1 MFPID
6 VWLMIFMNID
16 FYDIQRMFRVSKC
29 FYRIKNNNLFWEN
42 YYKKRFGSGICGEF
56 GYYPMVMNK
65 VSNRWNCAIKICAIL
80 YDNQE
85 DYFNTNTNNDIGCFH
100 PECIFSHEIHKA
112 IKTPNIIVFGGFVRD
127 YVCTSSYFRNTSVYP
142 IKREFDDIDIIIND
156 ADNWENILEDIHEK
170 LKNHDINLSV
180 VNITDEK
187 YDNKTIKFV
196 ARDTITNTK
205 IKLDVSIGYLS
216 PLVDFDVNSLYF
228 KKFKYSCKPIIG
240 TKIKLNGCLGQMIVN
255 CQKGSANIEFTKK
268 DLINLTKNDSN
279 SIKIRK
285 RIDKMINKGYV
296 IQ

>member
-6 VWLMIFMNID
+6 VWLMMFMNID

-29 FYRIKNNNLFWEN
+29 FYRIKNNNIFWEQ
-42 YYKKRFGSGICGEF
+42 YYNKRFGYKTCGEF
-56 GYYPMVMNK
+56 GYYPMVMSK
-65 VSNRWNCAIKICAIL
+65 VSNRWNCAIKICEIL
-80 YDNQE
+80 YDNEE
-85 DYFNTNTNNDIGCFH
+85 DYYNTNNHIGCFH
-100 PECIFSHEIHKA
+100 PECTFSHEIHKA

-127 YVCTSSYFRNTSVYP
+127 YVCTSSYFRNTPVYP
-142 IKREFDDIDIIIND
+142 IKREFEDIDILIND
-156 ADNWENILEDIHEK
+156 ADNWEDILENIHEK

-180 VNITDEK
+180 LNIINEN
-187 YDNKTIKFV
+187 YDNKTITFV

-205 IKLDVSIGYLS
+205 IKLDVNIGYLS

-228 KKFKYSCKPIIG
+228 EKIQCARKPIIN
-240 TKIKLNGCLGQMIVN
+240 TKIKLNACVAKIIVN

-268 DLINLTKNDSN
+268 DLINVFTKIDSN

-296 IQ
+296 LH